1 MMRVSRGYPL
11 EATAAWSCLYLALGI
26 LLLYL
31 GGEGLVRGSAS
42 LALRLGLTP
51 LVVGLTVAAFGT
63 SSPELV
69 VSVRGALAGRGAI
82 AAGNVVGSNIFN
94 IGVVLGLTS
103 VIAPM
108 RVRLQTVRVDVPI
121 MLAVTLAGLLVLGN
135 GHVGRAEGAVLAAA
149 LVAYAVFEV
158 HLARK
163 EYRARAGELD
173 YRPIAAR
180 RKGGAATDVLL
191 IAAGLALL
199 TGGAHFFVEGAAA
212 LARRFGISEAVI
224 GLTVVAAGTGIPE
237 LATNV
242 IAALRRQPDI
252 AIGNIV
258 GSNIF
263 NILGILGAA
272 ALVRPLD
279 AGGLRGA
286 DLAVMALFA
295 CALLPVVRSAFR
307 FDRWEGL
314 LMLAGYVAYLA
325 WLWPR

>member
-1 MMRVSRGYPL
+1 MES
-11 EATAAWSCLYLALGI
+11 AAAWPYLYLFLGI

-69 VSVRGALAGRGAI
+69 VSVRGALAGRGGI

-94 IGVVLGLTS
+94 IGVVLALTS
-103 VIAPM
+103 VMAPM
-108 RVRLQTVRVDVPI
+108 RVGLQAVRVDVPI
-121 MLAVTLAGLLVLGN
+121 MLAVSLAAMLVLGN

-149 LVAYAVFEV
+149 LVAYTVFEV
-158 HLARK
+158 RLARK
-163 EYRARAGELD
+163 EYRDRAGAID

-180 RKGGAATDVLL
+180 KKGSAATYVIM

-212 LARRFGISEAVI
+212 LARRLGISEAVI
-224 GLTVVAAGTGIPE
+224 GLTVVAAGTSIPE

-242 IAALRRQPDI
+242 VAALRRQPDI

-279 AGGLRGA
+279 AAGLRGA
-286 DLAVMALFA
+286 DLAVMMLFA
-295 CALLPVVRSAFR
+295 CALLPLARSDFR
-307 FDRWEGL
+307 LDRREGL
-314 LMLAGYVAYLA
+314 LLLVGYVAYLA
-325 WLWPR
+325 WLWPK